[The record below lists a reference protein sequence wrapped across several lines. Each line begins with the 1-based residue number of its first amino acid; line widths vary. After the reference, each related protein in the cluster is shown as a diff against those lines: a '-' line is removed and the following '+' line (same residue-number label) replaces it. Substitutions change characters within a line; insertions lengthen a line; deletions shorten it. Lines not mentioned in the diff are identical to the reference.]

1 MNFLSDLIPAKW
13 RKVVYGVVGLLSL
26 LAAIDGLL
34 PESWAPKTVAILAAL
49 SSALAVGNVAP
60 KDEPGGDP
68 PKDDAGQSTIVTVV
82 CVLAIIALCLYIF
95 GSR

>member
-1 MNFLSDLIPAKW
+1 MNFLNDLIPAKA
-13 RKVVYGVVGLLSL
+13 RKAVYALVGLLSL
-26 LAAIDGLL
+26 LAAIPDLL
-34 PESWAPKTVAILAAL
+34 PEAWQAQAVAVLAVL

-68 PKDDAGQSTIVTVV
+68 PADAGQSTIVTVV

-95 GSR
+95 GWR

>member
-1 MNFLSDLIPAKW
+1 MSFLSDLIPAKW
-13 RKVVYGVVGLLSL
+13 RKVVYAVVGLLSL
-26 LAAIDGLL
+26 FAAIPGLF
-34 PESWAPKTVAILAAL
+34 PESWNGKLVAVLAAL

-68 PKDDAGQSTIVTVV
+68 PKDAGQSTIVVVV

-95 GSR
+95 GNAR